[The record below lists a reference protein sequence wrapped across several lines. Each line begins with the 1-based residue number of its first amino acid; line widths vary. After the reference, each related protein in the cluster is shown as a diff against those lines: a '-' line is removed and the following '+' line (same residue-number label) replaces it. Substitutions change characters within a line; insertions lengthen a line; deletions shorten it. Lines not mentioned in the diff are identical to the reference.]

1 MTKGKQIYK
10 RGEDKRR
17 KKERNKG
24 IKKGSGGRRRNYS
37 NKGQKT
43 LSIKHSILF
52 KTLY

>member
-17 KKERNKG
+17 KKEIKEL
-24 IKKGSGGRRRNYS
+24 KKGSGGRRRNYS